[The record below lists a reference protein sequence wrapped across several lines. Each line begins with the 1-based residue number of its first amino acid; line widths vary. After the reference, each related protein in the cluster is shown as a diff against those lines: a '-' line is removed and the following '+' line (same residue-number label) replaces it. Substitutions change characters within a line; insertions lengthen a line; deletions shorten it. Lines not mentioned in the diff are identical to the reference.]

1 MKKQGA
7 RRRPGTGAKI
17 FLAVVTC
24 VNLMLT
30 LALSILRRVEVIHAI
45 EGDEDVKLLLTTQAA
60 KKKEKKYEKK

>member
-24 VNLMLT
+24 VNLMLI

-60 KKKEKKYEKK
+60 KKKEK

>member
-30 LALSILRRVEVIHAI
+30 LALSILRRVEVIHGI

-60 KKKEKKYEKK
+60 KKKEK

>member
-60 KKKEKKYEKK
+60 KKKEKK

>member
-7 RRRPGTGAKI
+7 RRKPSTGAKI

-30 LALSILRRVEVIHAI
+30 LALSILRRVEIIHAI
-45 EGDEDVKLLLTTQAA
+45 EGDEDVKVLITQAA
-60 KKKEKKYEKK
+60 KSQGKE

>member
-45 EGDEDVKLLLTTQAA
+45 EGDEDVKLLLTTQTA
-60 KKKEKKYEKK
+60 KKKEK

>member
-1 MKKQGA
+1 MKRQGA

-30 LALSILRRVEVIHAI
+30 LALSILRRVEVIHAS
-45 EGDEDVKLLLTTQAA
+45 EGDEDVKLMLTTQAA
-60 KKKEKKYEKK
+60 KMKEK

>member
-7 RRRPGTGAKI
+7 RCRPGTGAKI

-60 KKKEKKYEKK
+60 KKKEK

>member
-30 LALSILRRVEVIHAI
+30 LALSILRLVEVIHAI

-60 KKKEKKYEKK
+60 KKKEK

>member
-1 MKKQGA
+1 M
-7 RRRPGTGAKI
+7 
-17 FLAVVTC
+17 TC

-60 KKKEKKYEKK
+60 KKKEK

>member
-24 VNLMLT
+24 INLMLT

-60 KKKEKKYEKK
+60 KKKEK

>member
-60 KKKEKKYEKK
+60 KKKEK

>member
-45 EGDEDVKLLLTTQAA
+45 DGDEDVKLLLTTQAA
-60 KKKEKKYEKK
+60 KKKEK

>member
-30 LALSILRRVEVIHAI
+30 LALSILRRGEVIHAI

-60 KKKEKKYEKK
+60 KKKEK

>member
-30 LALSILRRVEVIHAI
+30 LALSILRRVEDIHAI

-60 KKKEKKYEKK
+60 KKKEK

>member
-24 VNLMLT
+24 INLMLT
-30 LALSILRRVEVIHAI
+30 LALSILRRVEIIHAI

-60 KKKEKKYEKK
+60 KKKEKK

>member
-30 LALSILRRVEVIHAI
+30 LALSILRRVEIIHAI

-60 KKKEKKYEKK
+60 KKKEKK

>member
-1 MKKQGA
+1 MKKKGA
-7 RRRPGTGAKI
+7 RRKPSTGSKI

-45 EGDEDVKLLLTTQAA
+45 EGDEDVKVLITAEAA
-60 KKKEKKYEKK
+60 KKKDKN

>member
-7 RRRPGTGAKI
+7 RRRPDTGAKI

-60 KKKEKKYEKK
+60 KKKEK